1 MKKFDQ
7 KVGSRIKTK
16 TGKKNQKLK
25 RPKLTIYPIE
35 ANPSFSEISVESL
48 NIDSRVKMGLGEMG
62 ITKLSKVQALMLDR
76 FYTHDGDIMAISETG
91 SGKTLAYLL
100 IALGKFYIPT
110 VKCHLETSF
119 HRSVFISA
127 KKTDLKHPFIYS
139 T

>member
-91 SGKTLAYLL
+91 SGKTLTYLL

-110 VKCHLETSF
+110 VKCHLETS
-119 HRSVFISA
+119 
-127 KKTDLKHPFIYS
+127 
-139 T
+139 